1 MLKAYT
7 QIKSSL
13 TKVEN
18 ELLKERLAALDQ
30 VLTPGFRSLNW
41 NSLGIPDF
49 LTLCNKAMN
58 EFNSLLHQVHKN
70 SSIIEGVVSSIED
83 QDLIS
88 EETFGK
94 NKEVIDLQE
103 FYELVERE
111 RLAIIDELV
120 RKYKTIPPL
129 LGKVEEA
136 IAGTNTGRSEQLASY
151 YLHWERA
158 IFNALTKM
166 TLRGLVA
173 FQDILNKSIESSMEK
188 DPYKKGAQPLFK
200 IIAILVQPE
209 IVIHPPMVDVSKLLG
224 KLVNNLARCSKAFT
238 RWMHNTCME
247 TPPQYPSGNEDEEP
261 MVFSYNLDISKNHEV
276 NKLIANI
283 NDTISNSV
291 TQVTR
296 YIESWRKHQHIWK
309 LDKNNVLDKFVSKN
323 PVTLD
328 FDKKLEEYC
337 KTAEVISQEPKMAQC
352 AFIQVSCDLLAD
364 SILKE
369 AEN

>member
-103 FYELVERE
+103 FYELVER
-111 RLAIIDELV
+111 
-120 RKYKTIPPL
+120 
-129 LGKVEEA
+129 
-136 IAGTNTGRSEQLASY
+136 
-151 YLHWERA
+151 
-158 IFNALTKM
+158 
-166 TLRGLVA
+166 
-173 FQDILNKSIESSMEK
+173 
-188 DPYKKGAQPLFK
+188 
-200 IIAILVQPE
+200 
-209 IVIHPPMVDVSKLLG
+209 
-224 KLVNNLARCSKAFT
+224 
-238 RWMHNTCME
+238 
-247 TPPQYPSGNEDEEP
+247 
-261 MVFSYNLDISKNHEV
+261 
-276 NKLIANI
+276 
-283 NDTISNSV
+283 
-291 TQVTR
+291 
-296 YIESWRKHQHIWK
+296 
-309 LDKNNVLDKFVSKN
+309 
-323 PVTLD
+323 
-328 FDKKLEEYC
+328 
-337 KTAEVISQEPKMAQC
+337 
-352 AFIQVSCDLLAD
+352 
-364 SILKE
+364 
-369 AEN
+369 